1 MTRQKDGGRESIV
14 TTDPIRRRERKGNT
28 VSRNLIALLIPALC
42 VAAPASS
49 ANVDLGESAATGAA
63 DLQSIGAL
71 AFGPDGVLFAADSL
85 AASIYAL
92 DTEDNDEADGGGGL
106 ELTDVVGKIAALLG
120 TSPDDIR
127 IGDLAVN
134 PVSKKAYLSVTRGQG
149 DDARPA
155 LLRVEAD
162 GTIDLV
168 DLGNVHHSRA
178 TLANAPDPGAVSRR
192 GQSLRLE
199 SITDLAY
206 TDGKLLATG
215 LSNEE
220 FSSKL
225 RTIDFPFSE
234 VGTGTSIDI
243 YHGAHG
249 RWETYAPVRTM
260 ALYDIGTSPHVLAAY
275 TCTPLVTFPVAN
287 LTDDLSDDD
296 KLRGTTVAELGN
308 RNRPLDMVVYNKDGK
323 DFVLI
328 ANSARGVMKV
338 ELASISEVPAITE
351 RISDTFGLPYE
362 TLALEGVEQLDRFGD
377 EHALL
382 LQSESGTLN
391 LRTIPLP

>member
-1 MTRQKDGGRESIV
+1 M
-14 TTDPIRRRERKGNT
+14 
-28 VSRNLIALLIPALC
+28 SRNLTVPLILTLCLAGPAW
-42 VAAPASS
+42 S
-49 ANVDLGESAATGAA
+49 ADVDLGDSASTGAA
-63 DLQSIGAL
+63 NLQSIGAL

-92 DTEDNDEADGGGGL
+92 DTQDNTEAAADARL
-106 ELTDVVGKIAALLG
+106 EVTDIVGKIAALLG

-134 PVSKKAYLSVTRGQG
+134 PLSKRAYLSVTRGQG
-149 DDARPA
+149 DDASPA
-155 LLRVEAD
+155 LLRVNAD
-162 GTIDLV
+162 GSIDLV
-168 DLGNVHHSRA
+168 NLDNVHYSIA
-178 TLANAPDPGAVSRR
+178 SLANAPSPGEVSRR

-225 RTIDFPFSE
+225 RTLDFPFSE
-234 VGTGTSIDI
+234 VGSGTSVDI

-249 RWETYAPVRTM
+249 RWETYAPIRTM

-287 LTDDLSDDD
+287 LFDDQSDDQ
-296 KLRGTTVAELGN
+296 KLQGTTVAELGN

-338 ELASISEVPAITE
+338 ELASITEVPAITE
-351 RISDTFGLPYE
+351 RISGTSGLPYE
-362 TLALEGVEQLDRFGD
+362 TLDLEGVEHLDLFGE

-382 LQSESGTLN
+382 LQRDADGLN